1 MMDADVVDEGSEIL
15 NDTAKASGAG
25 GKPETT
31 THTPIPPPAYSQG
44 LTSP

>member
-1 MMDADVVDEGSEIL
+1 MMDSDVVDEGSEIL

-31 THTPIPPPAYSQG
+31 HHTAIPPPAYSQG